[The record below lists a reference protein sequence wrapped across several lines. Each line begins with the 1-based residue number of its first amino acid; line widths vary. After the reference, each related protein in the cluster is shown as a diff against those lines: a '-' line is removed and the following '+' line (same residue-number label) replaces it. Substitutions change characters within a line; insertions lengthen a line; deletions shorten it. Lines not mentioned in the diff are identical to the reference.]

1 MMYLWVV
8 LIAAAVSGATFLITV
23 RFPGARI
30 AELPQAIASMRPIDA
45 AALHNLTDPAEDD
58 FLRTMLDAAT
68 LRRVRR
74 ERIAATLA
82 YMTSVFHNA
91 GVLIRIAAF
100 ASGDQAEAAAKLAD
114 RAVQTRILSAL
125 SIAHLTAAYLWPS
138 LIHPKDNAFAAYANL
153 REVFAHYVYRTYPT
167 MASRL
172 TSAL

>member
-1 MMYLWVV
+1 MTYLWAV
-8 LIAAAVSGATFLITV
+8 LIAAAASGAIFLVAV
-23 RFPGARI
+23 RYPGARI
-30 AELPQAIASMRPIDA
+30 AELPQAIDSMRPIDA

-58 FLRTMLDAAT
+58 FLRTVLDAAT
-68 LRRVRR
+68 LRQVRR

-100 ASGDQAEAAAKLAD
+100 ANPDTAEAAAKLAD

-125 SIAHLTAAYLWPS
+125 AIAHLAAAYLWPA
-138 LIHPKDNAFAAYANL
+138 LIRPEDSAFTAYANL
-153 REVFAHYVYRTYPT
+153 REVFAHYAYRTYPT
-167 MASRL
+167 LASRL